1 MCLVHSKSS
10 INGNHSHQSPVP
22 LLILLDGNCS
32 SLLINPKGLGLV
44 SGQSSWVWAQ
54 KLTGRGPQGLPPNDP
69 SSEQKQSQKE
79 EVWRE
84 NHVYHHEAFKAGEF
98 QLRGEGKLTY
108 LTLEDYQILL
118 SLVKGKFTPFE
129 ISKQSETSSEFL
141 IFSNLKNDISKNEA
155 QQTRKVQEKSM
166 ATCFCLWLDSQWGSG
181 TYGPYL

>member
-32 SLLINPKGLGLV
+32 SFLINPKRLRLV

-54 KLTGRGPQGLPPNDP
+54 KLTVWGPQGLPPNGP
-69 SSEQKQSQKE
+69 SSEQKQSQKD

-84 NHVYHHEAFKAGEF
+84 NHVYHQEAFEAGEV

-118 SLVKGKFTPFE
+118 SLVKGKFTPLKSLNNQKPRVSFWF
-129 ISKQSETSSEFL
+129 SL
-141 IFSNLKNDISKNEA
+141 ILKMTLAKMRNNRQGKCR
-155 QQTRKVQEKSM
+155 RKIWPRVPVSV
-166 ATCFCLWLDSQWGSG
+166 
-181 TYGPYL
+181 